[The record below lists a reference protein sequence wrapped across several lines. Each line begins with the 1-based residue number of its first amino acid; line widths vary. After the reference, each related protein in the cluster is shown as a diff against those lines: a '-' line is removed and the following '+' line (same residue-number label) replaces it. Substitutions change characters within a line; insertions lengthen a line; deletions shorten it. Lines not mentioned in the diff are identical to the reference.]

1 MCLNSKKTSSRSF
14 KIGSLGSK
22 NNKKRFLGKA
32 TSHNDHYLINMGGQ
46 KSKTGGNWTLTVDNF
61 SNKLFNK
68 YFSLFQS
75 TCQFKVSAR
84 KQATVIFIILTYYDI
99 KSD

>member
-1 MCLNSKKTSSRSF
+1 
-14 KIGSLGSK
+14 
-22 NNKKRFLGKA
+22 
-32 TSHNDHYLINMGGQ
+32 MGGQ

-75 TCQFKVSAR
+75 TCQFKVSVR

-99 KSD
+99 KSDKKTKLYSLFRQYIFKVYSYG